1 MLLKGA
7 VNMMLYSFHTRIQIT
22 TQKESCPYNEEREAK
37 LKLRQK
43 LKS

>member
-1 MLLKGA
+1 
-7 VNMMLYSFHTRIQIT
+7 MMFYNFPTRTQIT
-22 TQKESCPYNEEREAK
+22 IQKKSCPDNEEREAK